1 MSVAAPSLEQA
12 SKLWGW
18 LLASGIALVVLG
30 FLAFSLDADTISVLG
45 IFAGIAF
52 IFVGFNFIFAAS
64 AVDGG
69 WKWFFIIGGIVG
81 IAAGIVAFAH
91 PENTVFALAMLV
103 GWFLL
108 IAGILDVIRA
118 FMNTHRSLWWLGLI
132 MGLIE
137 IGLGA
142 WAVNDVTNSVI
153 LLVTIV
159 GVYCIVK
166 GIAEIFLAFQLR
178 AVKHELASGGQRQR

>member
-1 MSVAAPSLEQA
+1 MEQA
-12 SKLWGW
+12 ARMWGW
-18 LLASGIALVVLG
+18 LLTAGIALVVLG
-30 FLAFSLDADTISVLG
+30 FLVFSIRTDTLDVLG
-45 IFAGIAF
+45 ILAGIAF
-52 IFVGFNFIFAAS
+52 IFVGFNFIFASS
-64 AVDGG
+64 AVEGG
-69 WKWFFIIGGIVG
+69 WRWFFIIGGVVAI
-81 IAAGIVAFAH
+81 IAGFVAFAN
-91 PENTVFALAMLV
+91 PYNTVLALSMLV
-103 GWFLL
+103 GWFIL

-118 FMNTHRSLWWLGLI
+118 FMNTHRQYWWLGLI

-153 LLVTIV
+153 LLVTII

-178 AVKHELASGGQRQR
+178 AIKHELGSGGQRQR